1 MPPHDQHTLTDFGLE
16 SMLARPE
23 NLPEMNECSETDA
36 DCTISVPHPSP
47 SFHSEISCRPFHAW
61 RLSLSPVSQKNKRA
75 VNRVGLRSAGQIQ
88 SMFSSGMQRCTLK
101 SLGLTSLHGMGVQS
115 EVKRI
120 YLQQNLLTSFEGWEY
135 QPDLVELNAEDNRI
149 ENFR

>member
-1 MPPHDQHTLTDFGLE
+1 
-16 SMLARPE
+16 MLARTE
-23 NLPEMNECSETDA
+23 NLKSSQVKLVNESSEADA
-36 DCTISVPHPSP
+36 DSAISVPYPSL
-47 SFHSEISCRPFHAW
+47 SYHSELLCRPLHAW
-61 RLSLSPVSQKNKRA
+61 RLSLSPVLQKNKRPLH
-75 VNRVGLRSAGQIQ
+75 RSELRSAGQLQ
-88 SMFSSGMQRCTLK
+88 SIFSSGMQRCTLK

-120 YLQQNLLTSFEGWEY
+120 YLQQNHLTSFEGWEY

>member
-1 MPPHDQHTLTDFGLE
+1 
-16 SMLARPE
+16 MLAGIE
-23 NLPEMNECSETDA
+23 NQQDVKESLETHSDS
-36 DCTISVPHPSP
+36 TISAPYPPPSP
-47 SFHSEISCRPFHAW
+47 HSEISCRPLHAW
-61 RLSLSPVSQKNKRA
+61 RLSLCPISQKNHRSL
-75 VNRVGLRSAGQIQ
+75 NRTRPRSAGQVQ
-88 SMFSSGMQRCTLK
+88 SMFSAGMQRCTLK
-101 SLGLTSLHGMGVQS
+101 SLGLTSLHGIGVQS

>member
-1 MPPHDQHTLTDFGLE
+1 
-16 SMLARPE
+16 MLPRTE
-23 NLPEMNECSETDA
+23 NLGTEENESSESKA
-36 DCTISVPHPSP
+36 NSTISVPYPSL
-47 SFHSEISCRPFHAW
+47 SFHSEPSCRPLHAW
-61 RLSLSPVSQKNKRA
+61 RLSLSLVSPKNKRA
-75 VNRVGLRSAGQIQ
+75 PNRMGPRSAGQLQ

-101 SLGLTSLHGMGVQS
+101 SLGLTSLYGIGVQY